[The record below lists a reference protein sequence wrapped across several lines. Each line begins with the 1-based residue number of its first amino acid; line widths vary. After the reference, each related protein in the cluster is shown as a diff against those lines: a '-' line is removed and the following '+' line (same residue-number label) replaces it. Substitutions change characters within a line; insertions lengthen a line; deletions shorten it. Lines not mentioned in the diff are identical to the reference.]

1 MRHISKG
8 GSIMKKTV
16 FLILAAVI
24 FILSSALPSQ
34 ADGRG
39 GHGGFHVRSSIWF
52 GPGWWG
58 PWGYPYYYDPY
69 YPYSYPY
76 YAEPSVVIEKQAPVY
91 VQPNRQ
97 QEESDYWYFCT
108 KPQGY
113 YPYIKRCPV
122 GWLKVV
128 PSAPSDRD
136 SNDAE
141 SSQHEQRSKNAP
153 PSTSNEKRY

>member
-1 MRHISKG
+1 MNKS
-8 GSIMKKTV
+8 
-16 FLILAAVI
+16 FCLILVAVI
-24 FILSSALPSQ
+24 LILSSALPSQ
-34 ADGRG
+34 ADWHG
-39 GHGGFHVRSSIWF
+39 GHGGFSFRSSIWV

-58 PWGYPYYYDPY
+58 PWGYPYS
-69 YPYSYPY
+69 YPYYPY
-76 YAEPSVVIEKQAPVY
+76 YAEPPVVIEKQAPVY

-113 YPYIKRCPV
+113 YPYIKRCPG

-128 PSAPSDRD
+128 PSSPSDGD

-141 SSQHEQRSKNAP
+141 SSQREQRSKNAP

>member
-1 MRHISKG
+1 MNKS
-8 GSIMKKTV
+8 
-16 FLILAAVI
+16 FCLILVAVI
-24 FILSSALPSQ
+24 LILSSALPSQ
-34 ADGRG
+34 AEWHG
-39 GHGGFHVRSSIWF
+39 GHGGFSFRGSIWV

-58 PWGYPYYYDPY
+58 PWGYPYS
-69 YPYSYPY
+69 YPYYPY
-76 YAEPSVVIEKQAPVY
+76 YAESPVVIEKQAPVY

-113 YPYIKRCPV
+113 YPYIKRCPG

-128 PSAPSDRD
+128 PSAPPDRD

-141 SSQHEQRSKNAP
+141 SSQREQRSKNAP

>member
-1 MRHISKG
+1 MNKS
-8 GSIMKKTV
+8 
-16 FLILAAVI
+16 FCLILVAVI
-24 FILSSALPSQ
+24 LILSSALPSQ
-34 ADGRG
+34 AEWHG
-39 GHGGFHVRSSIWF
+39 GHGGFSFRGSIWV

-58 PWGYPYYYDPY
+58 PWGYPYS
-69 YPYSYPY
+69 YPYYPY
-76 YAEPSVVIEKQAPVY
+76 YAESPVVIEKQAPVY

>member
-1 MRHISKG
+1 MNKS
-8 GSIMKKTV
+8 
-16 FLILAAVI
+16 FCLILVAVI
-24 FILSSALPSQ
+24 LILSSALPSQ
-34 ADGRG
+34 ADWHG
-39 GHGGFHVRSSIWF
+39 GHGGFSFRGSIWV

-58 PWGYPYYYDPY
+58 PWGYPYS
-69 YPYSYPY
+69 YPYYPY
-76 YAEPSVVIEKQAPVY
+76 YAESPVVIEKQAPVY

-113 YPYIKRCPV
+113 YPYIKRCPG

-128 PSAPSDRD
+128 PSAPPDRD

-141 SSQHEQRSKNAP
+141 SSQREQRSKNAP

>member
-1 MRHISKG
+1 MNKS
-8 GSIMKKTV
+8 
-16 FLILAAVI
+16 FCLILVAVI
-24 FILSSALPSQ
+24 LILSSALPSQ
-34 ADGRG
+34 AEWHG
-39 GHGGFHVRSSIWF
+39 GHGGFSFRGSIWV

-58 PWGYPYYYDPY
+58 PWGYPYS
-69 YPYSYPY
+69 YPYYPY

-113 YPYIKRCPV
+113 YPYIKRCPG

-141 SSQHEQRSKNAP
+141 SSQREQRSKNAP

>member
-1 MRHISKG
+1 
-8 GSIMKKTV
+8 MKKTV

-24 FILSSALPSQ
+24 LVLSSALPSQ

-39 GHGGFHVRSSIWF
+39 GHGGFSFRSSIWV

-58 PWGYPYYYDPY
+58 PWGYPYS
-69 YPYSYPY
+69 YPYYPY
-76 YAEPSVVIEKQAPVY
+76 YAEPPVVIEKQAPVY

-97 QEESDYWYFCT
+97 QEESDYWYFCP

-113 YPYIKRCPV
+113 YPYIKRCPS

-141 SSQHEQRSKNAP
+141 SSHREQRSKNAP
-153 PSTSNEKRY
+153 PSTSSEKRY

>member
-1 MRHISKG
+1 MNKS
-8 GSIMKKTV
+8 
-16 FLILAAVI
+16 FCLILVAVI
-24 FILSSALPSQ
+24 LILSSALPSQ
-34 ADGRG
+34 AEWHG
-39 GHGGFHVRSSIWF
+39 GHGGFSFRGSIWV

-58 PWGYPYYYDPY
+58 PWGYPYS
-69 YPYSYPY
+69 YPYYPY
-76 YAEPSVVIEKQAPVY
+76 YAESPVVIEKQASVY

-113 YPYIKRCPV
+113 YPYIKRCPG

-141 SSQHEQRSKNAP
+141 SSQREQRSKNAP

>member
-1 MRHISKG
+1 
-8 GSIMKKTV
+8 MKKTV

-34 ADGRG
+34 ADWHG
-39 GHGGFHVRSSIWF
+39 GHGGFSFRGSVWV

-58 PWGYPYYYDPY
+58 PWGYPYYYPY
-69 YPYSYPY
+69 YV
-76 YAEPSVVIEKQAPVY
+76 EPPVVIERQAPVY

-113 YPYIKRCPV
+113 YPYIKRCPG

-141 SSQHEQRSKNAP
+141 SSQREQRSKNAP

>member
-1 MRHISKG
+1 
-8 GSIMKKTV
+8 MKKSV

-24 FILSSALPSQ
+24 FILSSALPIQ

-39 GHGGFHVRSSIWF
+39 GHGGHGGHVGHGGHGGHGGGHFRSSIWF

-69 YPYSYPY
+69 YPYHPYSYPY
-76 YAEPSVVIEKQAPVY
+76 YGEPSVVIEKQAPVY

-113 YPYIKRCPV
+113 YPYIKRCPG

-128 PSAPSDRD
+128 PSAPQDR
-136 SNDAE
+136 
-141 SSQHEQRSKNAP
+141 
-153 PSTSNEKRY
+153 

>member
-1 MRHISKG
+1 
-8 GSIMKKTV
+8 MKKTV

-69 YPYSYPY
+69 YPYYPYSYPY

-113 YPYIKRCPV
+113 YPYVKRCPS

-128 PSAPSDRD
+128 PSAPTERETN
-136 SNDAE
+136 NDIE
-141 SSQHEQRSKNAP
+141 SSQYDSHEKNSPPPAP
-153 PSTSNEKRY
+153 NKERY

>member
-1 MRHISKG
+1 MNKS
-8 GSIMKKTV
+8 
-16 FLILAAVI
+16 FCLILVAVI
-24 FILSSALPSQ
+24 LILSSALPSQ
-34 ADGRG
+34 AEWHG
-39 GHGGFHVRSSIWF
+39 GHGGFSFRGSICV

-58 PWGYPYYYDPY
+58 PWGYPYS
-69 YPYSYPY
+69 YPYYPY
-76 YAEPSVVIEKQAPVY
+76 YAESPVVIEKQAPVY

-141 SSQHEQRSKNAP
+141 SSQREQRSKNAP

>member
-1 MRHISKG
+1 MNKS
-8 GSIMKKTV
+8 
-16 FLILAAVI
+16 FCLILVAVI
-24 FILSSALPSQ
+24 LILSSALPSQ
-34 ADGRG
+34 ADWHG
-39 GHGGFHVRSSIWF
+39 GHGGFSFRGGIWV

-58 PWGYPYYYDPY
+58 PWGYPYS
-69 YPYSYPY
+69 YPYYPY
-76 YAEPSVVIEKQAPVY
+76 YAEPPVVIEKQAPVY

-97 QEESDYWYFCT
+97 QEESDYWYFCP

-113 YPYIKRCPV
+113 YPYVKRCPS

-141 SSQHEQRSKNAP
+141 SSHLEQRSKNAP

>member
-1 MRHISKG
+1 
-8 GSIMKKTV
+8 MKKSV

-24 FILSSALPSQ
+24 LILSSAMPSQ

-39 GHGGFHVRSSIWF
+39 WHGGHSGGSFRGSIWV

-58 PWGYPYYYDPY
+58 PWGYPYYY
-69 YPYSYPY
+69 PY
-76 YAEPSVVIEKQAPVY
+76 YAEPPVVIERQAPVY
-91 VQPNRQ
+91 VQPNQR

-113 YPYIKRCPV
+113 YPYVKNCPS

-128 PSAPSDRD
+128 PSAPPDRESD
-136 SNDAE
+136 DAE
-141 SSQHEQRSKNAP
+141 SSQQDKHDQRSKNGP
-153 PSTSNEKRY
+153 PASSNKERY

>member
-1 MRHISKG
+1 MNKS
-8 GSIMKKTV
+8 
-16 FLILAAVI
+16 FCLILVAVI
-24 FILSSALPSQ
+24 LILSSALPSQ
-34 ADGRG
+34 AEWHG
-39 GHGGFHVRSSIWF
+39 GHGGFSFRGSIWV

-58 PWGYPYYYDPY
+58 PWGYPYS
-69 YPYSYPY
+69 YPYYPY
-76 YAEPSVVIEKQAPVY
+76 YAESPVVIEKQAPVY

-113 YPYIKRCPV
+113 YPYIKRCPG

-141 SSQHEQRSKNAP
+141 SSQREQRSKNAP